1 MTNLTLSIED
11 DVLRAARKLAAERE
25 TTVNA
30 MVRVF
35 LQDLVAKQDRAARV
49 RQELLDM
56 SENSQMEIG
65 EVTWTRDDLYKR

>member
-30 MVRVF
+30 MVRGF

-49 RQELLDM
+49 RQELLAM

-65 EVTWTRDDLYKR
+65 EITWTRDDLYKR